1 MNIRILPQ
9 NLINQIAAGEVIE
22 RPFSVIKELTENA
35 IDAKA
40 TQIDIQLFDGGKTN
54 IIITDNGKGMN
65 EDDLKL
71 SIHPHATSKLADDN
85 LFAVKYLG
93 FRGEALASI
102 SSVAKLTI
110 TTRTKK
116 AENAIQ
122 LDASTMQIKPA
133 SGQTGTK
140 IEVKDLFYTT
150 PARLKFLKSDNY
162 ETSSCVEVINKL
174 AMANPQIG
182 FKLTANDKVK
192 INYAPVLERS
202 SRLFDVMDKDFATNS
217 IAISAQNSELKI
229 SGYIGLPTLSKSNS
243 LSQYLF
249 VNNRF
254 VKDKLLMGTI
264 KGAYQDVLERG
275 KYPAVAIF
283 IDILPEL
290 VDVNVHPQK
299 AEVRFFDNQ
308 MIRGML
314 FSSIQRALEIG
325 SQKSAIHI
333 NKPIDMSMPKATTQN
348 TMFFHDSQRVID
360 SSLFSVKTDEIIT
373 APPEEEIGF
382 LGMAKAQFN
391 NTYIISQTQDGITII
406 DQHAAHERI
415 VLEKMKE
422 QIKKNIAPSQMLL
435 IPEVIE
441 LPSLEKEALL
451 SMSEELKK
459 IGFDIEDFG
468 TTAVLI
474 REVPA
479 LIANADIKNL
489 IKKVAEES
497 LEFDAS
503 YAVEKKL
510 HDICATIACHGSVR
524 AGRDMNTFE
533 MNQLLRD
540 MEKTN
545 NSGQCNHGRPTY
557 VELKTKDIERLFLRW
572 DAHFAEI

>member
-557 VELKTKDIERLFLRW
+557 VELKTKDIERLFLR
-572 DAHFAEI
+572 